1 MERLNINQE
10 SELAGRIEGALLPV
24 VWNLGCFV
32 SECGNCIED
41 EDAMAIV
48 KDLSTKAWILP
59 ENLSNLRRKP
69 FDESI
74 SS

>member
-1 MERLNINQE
+1 MERLNINKE

-24 VWNLGCFV
+24 VWNLGCFF
-32 SECGNCIED
+32 SECGNYIED
-41 EDAMAIV
+41 EDMAIV
-48 KDLSTKAWILP
+48 EDLSTKAWILP